1 MDVFS
6 RFRSVDFM
14 SQLTEHDLQELA
26 RITRRQRFVAGEDIV
41 KQGDFTDRFFV
52 IDEGGVHFRR
62 TDIEGFEKAVGS
74 EGPGGYF
81 GKQMFTSQEPSEYT
95 AEALSQAWLYVL
107 PCEDFDRLV
116 EAEPGIL
123 QRMPEVVAARRRLT
137 RGFKWLTPGEIVVF
151 STHHHPLLLAQV
163 LLAPVLA
170 AVLLLALTF
179 ALSSFG
185 VLSSFGIQGL
195 DVILVALAII
205 IPAGWALYAQLDWSD
220 DDFIVTNKRVI
231 HSERAPLL
239 SEARREIPISRI
251 QAITLQKTTPLQSF
265 FGISTLDVRS
275 AGMEAI
281 VFDSVANGEKIRD
294 LIERQRGALRA
305 RQQAEDRE
313 RFRKRVGSE
322 LQHYVLRVPMEEPE
336 TRVVKYRELGLGDR
350 MRSAWHAAF
359 GYEFREGKTVTY
371 RKHFVALVRQARIP
385 LAAIILLLVVLALYY
400 YMPIFALLPERGFLA
415 AWLVLFLLAIFLL
428 AWQWEDWRNDI
439 YMLTENSV
447 IDIERLPFGF
457 DSKETTALLVNI
469 QDARTLRPGI
479 EHALF
484 NFGNVE
490 ISVAGGAPPMVFKD
504 VAHPQEIQAEI
515 FRRLEAFRL
524 RQRERETSMQ
534 SRNVVDALIAYH
546 RLLMQERAGP
556 EEETQV
562 TNVVEQPELPP
573 PPPAGRAIS
582 PPPPGAALPIPLV
595 TDTDAELS
603 EFPPPS
609 AFGDEP

>member
-14 SQLTEHDLQELA
+14 SQLTDRDLQELA

-41 KQGDFTDRFFV
+41 KQGDFTDRFFI

-62 TDIEGFEKAVGS
+62 TDVEGFEKAVGS
-74 EGPGGYF
+74 EGPGEYF
-81 GKQMFTSQEPSEYT
+81 GKQMFTSQEPSDYT
-95 AEALSQAWLYVL
+95 VEAIGQAWLYVL
-107 PCEDFDRLV
+107 QAEDFDSLV

-163 LLAPVLA
+163 LIAPILA
-170 AVLLLALTF
+170 AVLLLALAF
-179 ALSSFG
+179 ALSTFG
-185 VLSSFGIQGL
+185 VLNAFSIQGL
-195 DVILVALAII
+195 DVVLMALAVL
-205 IPAGWALYAQLDWSD
+205 IPAGWAAYAQADWRD

-231 HSERAPLL
+231 HSEKAPFL

-336 TRVVKYRELGLGDR
+336 QRVVKYRESRMGDR
-350 MRSAWHAAF
+350 MRAAWHAAF
-359 GYEFREGKTVTY
+359 GYEFHDGKTVTY
-371 RKHFVALVRQARIP
+371 RKHLIALAMQARIP
-385 LAAIILLLVVLALYY
+385 LVLIVLLLLALAVYF
-400 YMPIFALLPERGFLA
+400 YMPVFALVPERGFLA
-415 AWLVLFLLAIFLL
+415 AWLVLFLLALFYL

-447 IDIERLPFGF
+447 VDIERLPFGF
-457 DSKETTALLVNI
+457 DSRETTALLVNI

-479 EHALF
+479 QHAVF
-484 NFGNVE
+484 NYGNVE
-490 ISVAGGAPPMVFKD
+490 ISVAGGAPPMVFRD

-556 EEETQV
+556 EEQAQT
-562 TNVVEQPELPP
+562 TTIIEQPRLPP
-573 PPPAGRAIS
+573 PPPAGRAIN
-582 PPPPGAALPIPLV
+582 PPPPGTALPIPLI
-595 TDTDAELS
+595 TDSDAELS
-603 EFPPPS
+603 EFPPPT